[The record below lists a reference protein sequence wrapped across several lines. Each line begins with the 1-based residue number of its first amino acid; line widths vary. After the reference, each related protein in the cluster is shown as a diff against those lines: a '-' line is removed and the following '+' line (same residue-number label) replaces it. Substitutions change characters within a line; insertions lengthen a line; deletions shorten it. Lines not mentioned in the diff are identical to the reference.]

1 MAGRSTKF
9 SSIRRR
15 PKPATLVLIVLF
27 HILAIYGI
35 ARAFAPDFTQ
45 SIEQGVVTAFTV
57 TVTTP
62 DEDVPP
68 DNEQVPDEGASGEQG
83 RDAVARAETSPEIE
97 KPLTEKPAPKAS
109 STGSANTS
117 GAKNDGA
124 GTGAAG
130 DGAGPGSGRASGGG
144 GGAITTKPSVKSGNL
159 NTASDFPVP
168 EGGRKARFGKSV
180 TVHFTVTKEGI
191 AKNCSV
197 AQTQVDAE
205 TTALVCGL
213 VMRKIRFNPALTREG
228 TPVEARYGYR
238 VDFSPRS

>member
-9 SSIRRR
+9 STLRRR

-27 HILAIYGI
+27 HILAIYGL

-45 SIEQGVVTAFTV
+45 SIEEGVVTAFTV

-83 RDAVARAETSPEIE
+83 RDTVARAETSPEIE
-97 KPLTEKPAPKAS
+97 KPMTEKPAPKAS
-109 STGSANTS
+109 STGNTNTS
-117 GAKNDGA
+117 GAKDDGE

-130 DGAGPGSGRASGGG
+130 DDDGPGSGRAGGG
-144 GGAITTKPSVKSGNL
+144 AGGAITTKPSVKSGNL

-168 EGGRKARFGKSV
+168 DGGRKTRFGKSV
-180 TVHFTVTKEGI
+180 TVHFTVTKEGT

-213 VMRKIRFNPALTREG
+213 VIRKIRFNPARTRDG
-228 TPVEARYGYR
+228 AAVEARYGYR
-238 VDFSPRS
+238 VEFSPRS